1 MNLAKFKDFLE
12 MVNEAT
18 TELSILDCV
27 IDDKGQ
33 LYNGVEGELN
43 KGRIERLKVG
53 VVNRILGV
61 TDNIEYPAGID
72 RNGNLV
78 TKERDEDGYAIH
90 NGEKINIPAH
100 IRSTYRINDYYWRVF
115 DDNGAVDYSKLVP
128 VTPTGWVNIKVDMEI
143 VKRVSRY
150 SKALGSN
157 NRGHQSFLSK
167 LEEFSRMSSLERG
180 ASAIKRLK
188 RATIQRE
195 MASIILLHYINEV
208 KEFFN
213 PSQAGFLFESFLAG
227 LIPNAKVVDDN
238 SPVDLR
244 AGNDRYQVKFLDFK
258 ADYCEI
264 TKDYDPLNPIAGRV
278 GRVEYLEHYIICQK
292 FVDRIDIYV
301 IDGDELRDNLN
312 DIKSPG
318 GAKGEQF
325 KIKSIVSNPNRAGI
339 KKFEIGISKIE
350 ERISNLGISIKDD
363 LNKLYTELSKFQYNL
378 ETVITGIDEKGKPVR
393 SQEEFGVYQIKAEEN
408 IKQLGI
414 CFKEVISDINK

>member
-1 MNLAKFKDFLE
+1 M
-12 MVNEAT
+12 
-18 TELSILDCV
+18 
-27 IDDKGQ
+27 
-33 LYNGVEGELN
+33 
-43 KGRIERLKVG
+43 
-53 VVNRILGV
+53 
-61 TDNIEYPAGID
+61 
-72 RNGNLV
+72 
-78 TKERDEDGYAIH
+78 
-90 NGEKINIPAH
+90 
-100 IRSTYRINDYYWRVF
+100 
-115 DDNGAVDYSKLVP
+115 
-128 VTPTGWVNIKVDMEI
+128 
-143 VKRVSRY
+143 
-150 SKALGSN
+150 
-157 NRGHQSFLSK
+157 
-167 LEEFSRMSSLERG
+167 
-180 ASAIKRLK
+180 
-188 RATIQRE
+188 
-195 MASIILLHYINEV
+195 
-208 KEFFN
+208 
-213 PSQAGFLFESFLAG
+213 
-227 LIPNAKVVDDN
+227 VDDN

-264 TKDYDPLNPIAGRV
+264 TKDYDPLNPVAGRV

-301 IDGDELRDNLN
+301 IDGSELRDNLN